1 MSMTMALPQVAGY
14 FGKQCA
20 PIIEEPTTP
29 ELEAVELSIKDID
42 DQYYEDSQVV
52 RRTTLVR
59 IL

>member
-29 ELEAVELSIKDID
+29 ELEVVELSIKDID
-42 DQYYEDSQVV
+42 DQ
-52 RRTTLVR
+52 
-59 IL
+59 